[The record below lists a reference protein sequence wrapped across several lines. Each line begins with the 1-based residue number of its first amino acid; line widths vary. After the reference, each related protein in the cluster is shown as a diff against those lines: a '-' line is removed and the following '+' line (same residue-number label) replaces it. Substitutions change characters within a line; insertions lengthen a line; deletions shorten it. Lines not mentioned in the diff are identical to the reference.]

1 VVRHGLFQF
10 TEVIF
15 NLDFYVYRLVK
26 TPVMKI
32 TLFGAAG
39 CVTGSAYYVQ
49 SRYANIMVD
58 LGIFQGEKALESKNH
73 KLPPIDVRSLD
84 AVIIT
89 HAHLD
94 HTGRLPLL
102 ARSGYKGPVFA
113 TEATIE
119 IMRIILGDA
128 VHIQALELER
138 KNKKR
143 IRNGD
148 DPLVPDY
155 SEDDVA
161 NVLKL
166 MVPIP
171 YNQYVKIAQSL
182 TARVREAGHLLG
194 SVSIEIAVNE
204 DNKRKV
210 VLFSG
215 DLGRQ
220 DMAIIKDP
228 DPFHTADL
236 VFMES
241 TYGDHNHKS
250 IGETL
255 TEARDIIARAV
266 ERRGKI
272 LVPSFAIGRAQQLL
286 YYMARAVHRG
296 KLPEIPV
303 YLDSPMGIEA
313 TKIYAA
319 HPELFDEEAEELFRL
334 GVVKGDFSRLN
345 ISLTAD
351 DSRAL
356 NDVPGPCMILAG
368 AGMCNAGRILH
379 HLRNNLQ
386 FPETTVMII
395 GYQGAGT
402 LGRRLVEKQKRVRI
416 FGKDVTVNADIVT
429 LGGLSAHAGQSDLL
443 KWFEAVAP
451 SKPKL
456 VLSHGEEKGRKPLSE
471 IISAKYGIT
480 PLLPEYGDTVT
491 I

>member
-194 SVSIEIAVNE
+194 SVSIELAVNE

-296 KLPEIPV
+296 KLP
-303 YLDSPMGIEA
+303 
-313 TKIYAA
+313 
-319 HPELFDEEAEELFRL
+319 
-334 GVVKGDFSRLN
+334 
-345 ISLTAD
+345 
-351 DSRAL
+351 
-356 NDVPGPCMILAG
+356 
-368 AGMCNAGRILH
+368 
-379 HLRNNLQ
+379 
-386 FPETTVMII
+386 
-395 GYQGAGT
+395 
-402 LGRRLVEKQKRVRI
+402 
-416 FGKDVTVNADIVT
+416 
-429 LGGLSAHAGQSDLL
+429 
-443 KWFEAVAP
+443 
-451 SKPKL
+451 
-456 VLSHGEEKGRKPLSE
+456 
-471 IISAKYGIT
+471 
-480 PLLPEYGDTVT
+480 
-491 I
+491 